1 MSQDQSDSGAWQPRV
16 QLPCGDCYTPCNL
29 VKRAR
34 AQYKNGYCKLECQT
48 ETSQIHQFSYVTI
61 LVEGTKVKKTCKEP
75 LSSEVLSKYGMLTPP
90 EIMEFSI
97 ALNEALMRGLG
108 DVQCTQVFTDCSA
121 FFTLSSVECGVR
133 GKTEKIP
140 ELCVL
145 HAMDTS
151 IVTGVAENGSAQAQ
165 HIVEIKVAPN
175 WTQGCKFYR
184 LAQI

>member
-1 MSQDQSDSGAWQPRV
+1 M
-16 QLPCGDCYTPCNL
+16 
-29 VKRAR
+29 
-34 AQYKNGYCKLECQT
+34 
-48 ETSQIHQFSYVTI
+48 
-61 LVEGTKVKKTCKEP
+61 EGEEVKKTCNEP

-90 EIMEFSI
+90 ELMEFGM

-108 DVQCTQVFTDCSA
+108 DVQCQQVFADCST

-133 GKTEKIP
+133 EKTEKIP

-151 IVTGVAENGSAQAQ
+151 IVTGVAESGSAQAQ
-165 HIVEIKVAPN
+165 HIVAIKVAPN

-184 LAQI
+184 LPQI